1 MEKSKSTSS
10 SNFWTKWDKPKKIR
24 VITIAA
30 LALIVVLVVVSIIT
44 YYNIESD
51 NTQAISSS
59 DNNVVN
65 NTILAP
71 VDPLPFVLS
80 SKVGRIERVGSS
92 FFKRESGIPTML
104 KKDDPKNPPQS
115 TQTVLVERLS
125 GTQMSK
131 PFTVDKGYNYAK
143 IWVKNKG
150 KQRIAVS
157 ISKDS
162 PTGTLVTER
171 VVTIAGGTNWSI
183 YTTKPWE
190 SATYYVNF
198 VSNGSPIKGV
208 AVARVGARL
217 AELNS

>member
-10 SNFWTKWDKPKKIR
+10 SDVRKKWDKHKKVR

-30 LALIVVLVVVSIIT
+30 LALIVVLVVVPIVT
-44 YYNIESD
+44 YYNLESHS
-51 NTQAISSS
+51 TQAVSSP
-59 DNNVVN
+59 DNNILN
-65 NTILAP
+65 NTVLTP
-71 VDPLPFVLS
+71 VDPLPFVLTA
-80 SKVGRIERVGSS
+80 KVGGIKALGSS
-92 FFKRESGIPTML
+92 VFKREAGIPML
-104 KKDDPKNPPQS
+104 KKDDPKSSPQS

-131 PFTVDKGYNYAK
+131 PFTIDKGYRYAK

-157 ISKDS
+157 ISKES
-162 PTGTLVTER
+162 PTGALVTDR
-171 VVTIAGGTNWSI
+171 VVSIAGGTDWSI

-190 SATYYVNF
+190 TGAYYVNF
-198 VSNGSPIKGV
+198 TSNGSPIQGV

>member
-10 SNFWTKWDKPKKIR
+10 SNFWGKWDKPKKIR
-24 VITIAA
+24 AITLAA
-30 LALIVVLVVVSIIT
+30 LALIVVLVVVPIVT
-44 YYNIESD
+44 YYNIGSD
-51 NTQAISSS
+51 ENQAISSS

-65 NTILAP
+65 NATLAS

-80 SKVGRIERVGSS
+80 SKVGRIERLGSS
-92 FFKRESGIPTML
+92 FFKRESGIPAML

-131 PFTVDKGYNYAK
+131 SFTVDKGYRYAK
-143 IWVKNKG
+143 IWVNNKG
-150 KQRIAVS
+150 KQRIAIS

-162 PTGTLVTER
+162 PTGALVTER

-190 SATYYVNF
+190 AGTYYVNF
-198 VSNGSPIKGV
+198 TSNGSPIQGV
-208 AVARVGARL
+208 AIARVGARL

>member
-1 MEKSKSTSS
+1 MEKNKSTSS
-10 SNFWTKWDKPKKIR
+10 SDVRKKWDKHKKVR
-24 VITIAA
+24 VITIAV
-30 LALIVVLVVVSIIT
+30 LALIVVFVVVPIFT
-44 YYNIESD
+44 YYNVESES
-51 NTQAISSS
+51 TQAVSSPDS
-59 DNNVVN
+59 NVVN
-65 NTILAP
+65 NTTLTP

-80 SKVGRIERVGSS
+80 SKVGRAEGVGDSV
-92 FFKRESGIPTML
+92 FKRESGIPML
-104 KKDDPKNPPQS
+104 KKDDPKSLPQS

-131 PFTVDKGYNYAK
+131 PFTIDKGYRYAK
-143 IWVKNKG
+143 IWVNNKG
-150 KQRIAVS
+150 KQRIAIS

-162 PTGTLVTER
+162 PTGALVTER

-190 SATYYVNF
+190 SGTYYVNF
-198 VSNGSPIKGV
+198 TSNGSPIQGV

>member
-10 SNFWTKWDKPKKIR
+10 SDVRKKWDKHKKVR
-24 VITIAA
+24 AITLAA
-30 LALIVVLVVVSIIT
+30 LALIVVLVVVPIFT
-44 YYNIESD
+44 YYNLESES
-51 NTQAISSS
+51 TQAVSSPDS
-59 DNNVVN
+59 NVVN
-65 NTILAP
+65 NTTLTP

-80 SKVGRIERVGSS
+80 SKVGRIERLGSS

-104 KKDDPKNPPQS
+104 KKDDPKTPPQS

-131 PFTVDKGYNYAK
+131 PFTVDKGYRYAK
-143 IWVKNKG
+143 IWVNNKG
-150 KQRIAVS
+150 KQRIAISV
-157 ISKDS
+157 SKDS
-162 PTGTLVTER
+162 PTGALVTER

-190 SATYYVNF
+190 SGTYYVNF
-198 VSNGSPIKGV
+198 TSNGSPIQGV
-208 AVARVGARL
+208 AIARVGARL

>member
-10 SNFWTKWDKPKKIR
+10 SDVRKKWDKHKKVR

-30 LALIVVLVVVSIIT
+30 LALIVVLVVVPIVT
-44 YYNIESD
+44 YYNIESHS
-51 NTQAISSS
+51 TQAISNS

-71 VDPLPFVLS
+71 VDPLPFVLI
-80 SKVGRIERVGSS
+80 SKVGRVERVGSS
-92 FFKRESGIPTML
+92 FFKRESGIPAML

-131 PFTVDKGYNYAK
+131 PFTVDKGYHYAK
-143 IWVKNKG
+143 IWVQNKG

-162 PTGTLVTER
+162 PTGALVTER

>member
-10 SNFWTKWDKPKKIR
+10 SDVRKKWDKHKKVR

-30 LALIVVLVVVSIIT
+30 LALIVVFVVVPIVT
-44 YYNIESD
+44 YYNVESES
-51 NTQAISSS
+51 TQAVSSPDS
-59 DNNVVN
+59 NVVN
-65 NTILAP
+65 NTTLTP

-80 SKVGRIERVGSS
+80 SKVGRIERLGSS

-131 PFTVDKGYNYAK
+131 PFTVDKGYRYAK
-143 IWVKNKG
+143 IWVNNKG
-150 KQRIAVS
+150 KQRIAIS

-162 PTGTLVTER
+162 PTGALVTER
-171 VVTIAGGTNWSI
+171 VVTIAGGTNWSM

-190 SATYYVNF
+190 SGTYYVNF
-198 VSNGSPIKGV
+198 TSNGSPIQGV